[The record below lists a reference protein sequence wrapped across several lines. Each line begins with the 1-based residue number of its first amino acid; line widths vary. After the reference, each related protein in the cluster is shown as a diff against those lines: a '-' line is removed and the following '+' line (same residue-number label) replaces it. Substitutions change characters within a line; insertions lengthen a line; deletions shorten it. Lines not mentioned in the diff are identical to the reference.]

1 MDKKEFIPPALPP
14 KISISIENYELLS
27 RASSKLGEL
36 NGFAKIIPNQ
46 DILINSLILQEAK
59 DSSAIENIITTHDEL
74 FLAQID
80 ESKITKNAKEVQNYE
95 LALKKGF
102 KFIKDEKLL
111 LNKHILEIQKRLE
124 KNNAGFR
131 TQSGTMLKNPATNEI
146 KHIPPQH
153 KDDIIKLMGNLEKYI
168 NDDLDSLNPLVKLAI
183 IHYQFE
189 TIHPF
194 YDGNGRTGRI
204 LNILYLTYKGLLDL
218 PILYLSAY
226 IIKYKEYYYALLAK
240 VSKNGAW
247 NEWISYILKGVEQ
260 TSIAT
265 IKRIKEIDLAMKE
278 ATQILQSKAKK
289 VYSKDLIELLFS
301 YPYTKIDFLEKK
313 LKIHRH
319 TASTYLKT
327 CESVSLLQ
335 SIKIGRN
342 KYFVN
347 IKLFDILRKE
357 LL

>member
-1 MDKKEFIPPALPP
+1 M
-14 KISISIENYELLS
+14 
-27 RASSKLGEL
+27 
-36 NGFAKIIPNQ
+36 
-46 DILINSLILQEAK
+46 
-59 DSSAIENIITTHDEL
+59 
-74 FLAQID
+74 
-80 ESKITKNAKEVQNYE
+80 
-95 LALKKGF
+95 
-102 KFIKDEKLL
+102 
-111 LNKHILEIQKRLE
+111 
-124 KNNAGFR
+124 
-131 TQSGTMLKNPATNEI
+131 
-146 KHIPPQH
+146 
-153 KDDIIKLMGNLEKYI
+153 
-168 NDDLDSLNPLVKLAI
+168 
-183 IHYQFE
+183 
-189 TIHPF
+189 
-194 YDGNGRTGRI
+194 
-204 LNILYLTYKGLLDL
+204 
-218 PILYLSAY
+218 
-226 IIKYKEYYYALLAK
+226 AK